1 MDKKKYKFKLI
12 RFLFYCLG
20 FPAMC
25 LATLWLLVPT
35 FTEPAMGK
43 YGLICAIVPFA
54 IWGIVELLRIAL
66 KKLSKK
72 GSLQRDYSTIILT
85 VTTLALI
92 VIPMFT
98 TDWVAYYN
106 YENLRKEAAQKEDYT
121 FEYENLTIDEKTG
134 EIKSTTETKTVTIY
148 NGVSLPSYGKLMG
161 WAIDNT
167 NKGSSWFHGYVGT
180 VNSFISSYGL
190 KGFDTSR
197 KGFAESKKV
206 DYDINYDGKVDKND
220 YEVLGLSLGFYDK
233 LEEQSRAKYT
243 YSKLSAELNARYNS
257 LQNIQSQLSSKIA
270 DLNAKIEAIEKGE
283 GDPNLNINDLK
294 QKLSETQKTLDNFN
308 RDYAVEMQQLRGQT
322 IRIYDSTIKNIVD
335 LISQVGIILPDGLN
349 IDQLLGMD
357 LPIGDIVAFLGN
369 IIDSIK
375 DMEIN
380 GESVVDLILG
390 LIPTEEDENGKYI
403 VIKDLGLCKRSE
415 RHNCATYVSKVVS
428 DKYSYEG
435 IREIQYKVSIYPQL
449 LCFARLRRIL
459 YIFCG
464 LMIISILVTDHY
476 SRKIDY
482 IRDHEFE
489 ERLQRELKER
499 GYVLATDVAVE
510 NNNYEATNDIY
521 DTSFVD
527 NYVESTD
534 VVTDAIDESNLSDV
548 STTNDSPSN
557 ESDTPWPTG
566 LDLSEGGN
574 DNEIK

>member
-35 FTEPAMGK
+35 FTEPAMGN

-54 IWGIVELLRIAL
+54 IWGIIELLRIAL

-72 GSLQRDYSTIILT
+72 GSLQRDYATVILT

-106 YENLRKEAAQKEDYT
+106 YENLRKEAAQKEVYK
-121 FEYENLTIDEKTG
+121 FQYEDPITG
-134 EIKSTTETKTVTIY
+134 EIKNGEQVIY

-167 NKGSSWFHGYVGT
+167 NKGSSWFHGYIGT

-197 KGFAESKKV
+197 KGFAESKPV

-243 YSKLSAELNARYNS
+243 YSKLSAELNARYNV
-257 LQNIQSQLSSKIA
+257 LKEKQTELGTKIA
-270 DLNAKIEAIEKGE
+270 DLAAKIVAIEKGE
-283 GDPNLNINDLK
+283 GDPNLNLSDLK
-294 QKLSETQKTLDNFN
+294 QELSETQKTLDNFN
-308 RDYAVEMQQLRGQT
+308 RDYAVEIQQLGGERVHL
-322 IRIYDSTIKNIVD
+322 YDKHIKA
-335 LISQVGIILPDGLN
+335 LIGIITDANIILPDGLTVEL
-349 IDQLLGMD
+349 IGMK

-369 IIDSIK
+369 IIDTIGG
-375 DMEIN
+375 IN
-380 GESVVDLILG
+380 IGDQGVVDMILG
-390 LIPTEEDENGKYI
+390 LVLTSEDENGKYI
-403 VIKDLGLCKRSE
+403 EISTGQGEQHLC
-415 RHNCATYVSKVVS
+415 AAAASKIVTNN
-428 DKYSYEG
+428 YSYEG

-482 IRDHEFE
+482 IREHEFE
-489 ERLQRELKER
+489 ERLQKEMKER
-499 GYVLATDVAVE
+499 GYVLATDLAVE
-510 NNNYEATNDIY
+510 NVENTYEVDSTYQSDYTANTNATGTVVDFNDTANPPTSTEDTENN
-521 DTSFVD
+521 
-527 NYVESTD
+527 
-534 VVTDAIDESNLSDV
+534 
-548 STTNDSPSN
+548 
-557 ESDTPWPTG
+557 TPWPTG

-574 DNEIK
+574 DNEVK